1 MKHIPIILITLLLT
15 ACLPLQDLPDLPTET
30 PAPTQTATPTVI
42 WFPPTETPTP
52 GPTLLPSETPVLRP
66 EVGTL
71 LYSDSFASSAG
82 WTLLTTVNSN
92 ISVAN
97 NEITLALS
105 QPKSSLFSVQEGYFF
120 SDFYAEITTSP
131 SLCSGV
137 DEYGLLLRYNNPTN
151 FYRFS
156 LSCDGQLRLD
166 RVISGTAS
174 SAQGWMRSAAVPS
187 AAPSISRLGVW
198 ASGREMRFFVND
210 QYQFSISDPSLKNG
224 ALGVFIRS
232 AGETAVTVSFSDL
245 TVYQIEP

>member
-1 MKHIPIILITLLLT
+1 MKKLIAIFILILLN
-15 ACLPLQDLPDLPTET
+15 ACLPLQDLPAAVTET
-30 PAPTQTATPTVI
+30 PTPTQTATPTVV

-66 EVGTL
+66 EVGAL
-71 LYSDSFASSAG
+71 LYSDTFASSAG
-82 WTLLTTVNSN
+82 WTLLTTTNST

-105 QPKSSLFSVQEGYFF
+105 QPKSSLFSVQEEYFF

-187 AAPSISRLGVW
+187 AAPSTSRLGVW
-198 ASGREMRFFVND
+198 ASGRELRFFVND
-210 QYQFSISDPSLKNG
+210 QFQFSVSDPSLRNG
-224 ALGVFIRS
+224 ALGVFVRS
-232 AGETAVTVSFSDL
+232 AGETAVTISFSDL
-245 TVYQIEP
+245 TVYNIAP